1 MSPVLRDINKNML
14 AHNVYFTLKDR
25 SPEKI
30 NRLVESCNKFL
41 TGHPGTRFF
50 FAGTLE
56 QELRRPVNDLD
67 FDVALVIVFEDR
79 AAHDVYQTAARH
91 DEFIVLEKDNWEKV
105 RVFDAIC

>member
-1 MSPVLRDINKNML
+1 ML

-25 SPEKI
+25 SQEKI
-30 NRLVESCNKFL
+30 DGLVAACNTYL
-41 TGHPGTRFF
+41 TDHPGTRFF

-56 QELRRPVNDLD
+56 KDLARPVNDLA

-79 AAHDVYQTAARH
+79 AAHDGYQTAPRH
-91 DEFIVLEKDNWEKV
+91 NESIAQQKENWDQV

>member
-1 MSPVLRDINKNML
+1 ML

-25 SPEKI
+25 SQEKI
-30 NRLVESCNKFL
+30 DRLVAACNTYL

-56 QELRRPVNDLD
+56 KDLRRPVNDLD

-79 AAHDVYQTAARH
+79 ASHDVYQNEPRH
-91 DEFIVLEKDNWEKV
+91 NEFIALEKDNWDKV